1 MESECTHPGRP
12 RDASAHGERQL
23 EGNQSVGPQAYG
35 NADRVS
41 IYLGPRVDRCST
53 QIKKAF
59 EGNMVYLS
67 LSKSVNFIMI
77 SLLLKQIAF
86 KSPTPHQVFPGWIEI
101 CPLMAFHVIFVHFKK
116 SHYNGIIVRNESCYQ
131 GNQSGEE
138 ALLSLQKT

>member
-1 MESECTHPGRP
+1 MDTKVQHIGFVQYHGPEGIWSLECTHPGRP
-12 RDASAHGERQL
+12 RDALAHGERQL

-41 IYLGPRVDRCST
+41 ISLGPRVDRYST

-86 KSPTPHQVFPGWIEI
+86 KPPNPHQVFPSWIEI
-101 CPLMAFHVIFVHFKK
+101 CPLIAFHIIFVHFL
-116 SHYNGIIVRNESCYQ
+116 NLIVMV
-131 GNQSGEE
+131 
-138 ALLSLQKT
+138 LL